1 MQSMSVT
8 PEMVNALSQ
17 QIKTD
22 STHIREILDTLES
35 NVKVLKNS
43 WEGEALESYNQA
55 EREWKQLVEQMH
67 ATLVRISSATGEMAN
82 AYVSKDK
89 ANASLFQ
96 G

>member
-8 PEMVNALSQ
+8 PEMVNSLSE
-17 QIKTD
+17 QIRTD
-22 STHIREILDTLES
+22 SNNIRQTLDTLEA
-35 NVKVLKNS
+35 NVKTLKNS
-43 WEGEALESYNQA
+43 WQGEALESYNQA
-55 EREWKQLVEQMH
+55 EREWKQLVEQMN

-96 G
+96 